1 MHHAS
6 PWQTVDSARKTA
18 LKFGSSR
25 REPRHHKRRQQCKL
39 EMSDQDQH
47 LERVAE
53 IAINDFE
60 QGGKRKEARGK
71 TLVSFFIFDCQ
82 LPIASDFYRD
92 CWGFKIDNRQ

>member
-1 MHHAS
+1 
-6 PWQTVDSARKTA
+6 
-18 LKFGSSR
+18 
-25 REPRHHKRRQQCKL
+25 
-39 EMSDQDQH
+39 MSDQDQH

-82 LPIASDFYRD
+82 LPIASDFL
-92 CWGFKIDNRQ
+92 